1 MAKIK
6 LKTGATIEETFQDF
20 IISRRAKGL
29 KEKTI
34 ESYQHHFHAVARH
47 LDVEMDMQRLLCL
60 RRGKGAHDYLF
71 FPAAA
76 GGVAGLKGFSKNF
89 VKNLCTLLTG
99 KSIRTKINLCK
110 IRKLYTA

>member
-47 LDVEMDMQRLLCL
+47 LDVEMDIDMLQKSDLDIL
-60 RRGKGAHDYLF
+60 KLF
-71 FPAAA
+71 LENDFLVTMPPMAKPRW
-76 GGVAGLKGFSKNF
+76 VN
-89 VKNLCTLLTG
+89 
-99 KSIRTKINLCK
+99 
-110 IRKLYTA
+110 